1 MSSMVLMDFEEFV
14 VVASRALRHDLIN
27 ALFVVQANI
36 EFLKDDISPE
46 KFNVIMAQTEK
57 VFSIMEVWK
66 DLEEFGENSSW
77 QELKTLLLR
86 VRTQMNYPHLEIN
99 IQDVKVNT
107 NGLFQFVFRNL
118 IDNSMRHGK
127 REDISI
133 KVSSKIE
140 DSKFLI
146 IYEDNGIGI
155 PEEDKSRIFA
165 QGFGKHTGLGMFF
178 ARQIIELMGGTIVEN
193 GVPGGGARFEIKL
206 PKDAYRVSN
215 CDL

>member
-1 MSSMVLMDFEEFV
+1 MSSMVLMDFEDFV

-27 ALFVVQANI
+27 ALFVVQAHI

-57 VFSIMEVWK
+57 AFSIMEVWK
-66 DLEEFGENSSW
+66 ELEEFGENSSW

-86 VRTQMNYPHLEIN
+86 VRTQMNTPHLEIN

-118 IDNSMRHGK
+118 IDNSMRHGG
-127 REDISI
+127 RPDIAMS
-133 KVSSKIE
+133 VSTRIE
-140 DSKFLI
+140 DSNLII

-155 PEEDKSRIFA
+155 PASNKSRIFA
-165 QGFGKHTGLGMFF
+165 QGFGNHTGLGMFF
-178 ARQIIELMGGTIVEN
+178 AYQIIQLMGGTIVEN
-193 GVPGGGARFEIKL
+193 GVPGKGARFQIKL

>member
-1 MSSMVLMDFEEFV
+1 MVLMDFEDFV

-66 DLEEFGENSSW
+66 DLEEFGESSSW

-86 VRTQMNYPHLEIN
+86 VRTPHLEIN

-118 IDNSMRHGK
+118 IDNSMRHGG
-127 REDISI
+127 RPDIAMS
-133 KVSSKIE
+133 VSTRIE
-140 DSKFLI
+140 DSNLII

-155 PEEDKSRIFA
+155 PASNKSRIFA
-165 QGFGKHTGLGMFF
+165 QGFGKHTGLGIFF

-193 GVPGGGARFEIKL
+193 GVPGRGARFEIRL
-206 PKDAYRVSN
+206 PENAYRVSN

>member
-27 ALFVVQANI
+27 ALFVVQAHI

-57 VFSIMEVWK
+57 AFSIMEVWK
-66 DLEEFGENSSW
+66 ELEEFGESSSW

>member
-1 MSSMVLMDFEEFV
+1 MDFEEFV

-27 ALFVVQANI
+27 ALFVVQAHI
-36 EFLKDDISPE
+36 DFLKDDISPE

-57 VFSIMEVWK
+57 VLSIMEVWK
-66 DLEEFGENSSW
+66 ELEEFGESSSW

-86 VRTQMNYPHLEIN
+86 VRTQMNAPHLEIN
-99 IQDVKVNT
+99 TQDVKVNT

-118 IDNSMRHGK
+118 IDNSMRHGGK
-127 REDISI
+127 PDIDIVMS
-133 KVSSKIE
+133 VSTRIE
-140 DSKFLI
+140 DSNLII
-146 IYEDNGIGI
+146 IYEDNGVGI

-193 GVPGGGARFEIKL
+193 GAPGRGARFEIKL
-206 PKDAYRVSN
+206 PKDAYRISN

>member
-27 ALFVVQANI
+27 ALFVVQAHI

>member
-27 ALFVVQANI
+27 ALFVVQAHI

-66 DLEEFGENSSW
+66 DLEEFGESSSW

-86 VRTQMNYPHLEIN
+86 VRTPHLEIN

-118 IDNSMRHGK
+118 IDNSMRHGG
-127 REDISI
+127 RPDIAMS
-133 KVSSKIE
+133 VSTRIE
-140 DSKFLI
+140 DSNLII

-155 PEEDKSRIFA
+155 PASNKSRIFA
-165 QGFGKHTGLGMFF
+165 QGFGKHTGLGIFF

-193 GVPGGGARFEIKL
+193 GVPGRGARFEIRL
-206 PKDAYRVSN
+206 PENAYRVSN

>member
-1 MSSMVLMDFEEFV
+1 MDFEEFV
-14 VVASRALRHDLIN
+14 VVASRVLRHDLIN
-27 ALFVVQANI
+27 TLFVVQAHI
-36 EFLKDDISPE
+36 DFLKDDIDPE

-57 VFSIMEVWK
+57 AFSIIEVWK
-66 DLEEFGENSSW
+66 ELEEFGENSSW

>member
-1 MSSMVLMDFEEFV
+1 MDFEEFV
-14 VVASRALRHDLIN
+14 VVASRVLRHDLIN
-27 ALFVVQANI
+27 TLFVVQAHI
-36 EFLKDDISPE
+36 DFLKDDIDPE

-57 VFSIMEVWK
+57 AFPIMEVWK
-66 DLEEFGENSSW
+66 ELEEFGESSSW

>member
-66 DLEEFGENSSW
+66 DLEEFGESSSW

-86 VRTQMNYPHLEIN
+86 VRTQMNASHLEIN
-99 IQDVKVNT
+99 TQDVKVNT

-118 IDNSMRHGK
+118 IDNSMRHGG
-127 REDISI
+127 RPDIAMS
-133 KVSSKIE
+133 VSTRIE
-140 DSKFLI
+140 DSNLII

-155 PEEDKSRIFA
+155 PASNKSRIFA

>member
-1 MSSMVLMDFEEFV
+1 MSSMVLMDFEDFV

-66 DLEEFGENSSW
+66 DLEEFGESSSW

-86 VRTQMNYPHLEIN
+86 VRTPHLEIN

-118 IDNSMRHGK
+118 IDNSMRHGG
-127 REDISI
+127 RPDIAMS
-133 KVSSKIE
+133 VSTRIE
-140 DSKFLI
+140 DSNLII

-155 PEEDKSRIFA
+155 PASNKSRIFA
-165 QGFGKHTGLGMFF
+165 QGFGKHTGLGIFF

-193 GVPGGGARFEIKL
+193 GVPGRGARFEIRL
-206 PKDAYRVSN
+206 PENAYRVSN